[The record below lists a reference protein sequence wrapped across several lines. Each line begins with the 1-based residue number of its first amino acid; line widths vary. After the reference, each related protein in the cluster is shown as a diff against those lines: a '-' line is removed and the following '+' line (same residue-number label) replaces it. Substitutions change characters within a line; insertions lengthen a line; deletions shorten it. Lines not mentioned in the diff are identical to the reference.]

1 MFSCIKDRL
10 GRCAQ
15 QCQDKIQDNVDPTTT
30 QSELTK
36 YQAELDMCVDQCCK
50 THLELIPKMF
60 ERINKVLSQVQDPSP
75 RWHWWNLEWKI
86 NSSMSLQQFLL
97 GNCNFRISVICK
109 TSSWSQLT
117 FSIYCLWSLYFL
129 KGHWQGF

>member
-75 RWHWWNLEWKI
+75 R
-86 NSSMSLQQFLL
+86 
-97 GNCNFRISVICK
+97 
-109 TSSWSQLT
+109 
-117 FSIYCLWSLYFL
+117 
-129 KGHWQGF
+129 